1 MPEIVVYQLTQVF
14 SQSCIIGYGEGY
26 GQEGDEGHGSEKT
39 QGHRLLAYVLTA
51 EILGCEYDYPDIPD
65 DLGLYP
71 AKVGGSVLCYPRI
84 ASTRVLAKAAVF
96 SKSDANGRPR
106 NSAGSPVTGILA
118 FSANSFRAFTPAPF
132 QLEPPKR
139 PRILF

>member
-71 AKVGGSVLCYPRI
+71 AKVGGIDVPDSVTEKSRI
-84 ASTRVLAKAAVF
+84 RLML
-96 SKSDANGRPR
+96 
-106 NSAGSPVTGILA
+106 SAHRIHEGLGEGGSL
-118 FSANSFRAFTPAPF
+118 
-132 QLEPPKR
+132 L
-139 PRILF
+139 